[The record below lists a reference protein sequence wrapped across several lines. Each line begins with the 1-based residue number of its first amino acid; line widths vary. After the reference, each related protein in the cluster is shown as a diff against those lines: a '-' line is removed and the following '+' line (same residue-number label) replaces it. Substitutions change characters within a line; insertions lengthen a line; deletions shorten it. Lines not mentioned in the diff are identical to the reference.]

1 MLSDRAYAAVNTA
14 VCNEILGAHRPALTV
29 ILTGI
34 WDRHG

>member
-1 MLSDRAYAAVNTA
+1 MPRINTA
-14 VCNEILGAHRPALTV
+14 MCNEILGAHRPALTV